1 MTSNAV
7 LLDKYQDYLAEKQ
20 FDILISLDGDEWG
33 NSYRTDHAGN
43 ASFKRVFRNIQSLKE
58 HYPKYF
64 NKHITFNSVLHN
76 RNETQAVRKFI
87 FDNFGKYP
95 SISELNNFGI
105 IDTQK
110 ETFEEMYHKISS
122 DISSLDEDF
131 FNSSIE
137 IMDLFRVVK
146 YLSGNVFFTHNSL
159 LKKTPYNIYPTG
171 TCLPFGKNICHC
183 EGEYISL

>member
-1 MTSNAV
+1 
-7 LLDKYQDYLAEKQ
+7 
-20 FDILISLDGDEWG
+20 
-33 NSYRTDHAGN
+33 
-43 ASFKRVFRNIQSLKE
+43 
-58 HYPKYF
+58 
-64 NKHITFNSVLHN
+64 
-76 RNETQAVRKFI
+76 
-87 FDNFGKYP
+87 
-95 SISELNNFGI
+95 
-105 IDTQK
+105 
-110 ETFEEMYHKISS
+110 MYHKISS

>member
-58 HYPKYF
+58 HYPEYF

-95 SISELNNFGI
+95 VTI
-105 IDTQK
+105 
-110 ETFEEMYHKISS
+110 
-122 DISSLDEDF
+122 
-131 FNSSIE
+131 
-137 IMDLFRVVK
+137 LFSA
-146 YLSGNVFFTHNSL
+146 LTHIL
-159 LKKTPYNIYPTG
+159 T
-171 TCLPFGKNICHC
+171 
-183 EGEYISL
+183 

>member
-1 MTSNAV
+1 M
-7 LLDKYQDYLAEKQ
+7 
-20 FDILISLDGDEWG
+20 ILICFVICESSKRFSLILFSCLPTDFNQSKTSDKCQIDGLPIWIG
-33 NSYRTDHAGN
+33 AGN
-43 ASFKRVFRNIQSLKE
+43 DE
-58 HYPKYF
+58 
-64 NKHITFNSVLHN
+64 
-76 RNETQAVRKFI
+76 
-87 FDNFGKYP
+87 
-95 SISELNNFGI
+95 ISELNNFGI

-183 EGEYISL
+183 EGEYISLWTNRSKACIRTRKYQRNWFGPKENSIFIFDVLPIN